1 MEKIKDFQ
9 ELNLNDKSIDLLSK
23 AITQYAFR
31 SGPIEDMHAN
41 NQLSQ
46 DDMMQ
51 LNKYM
56 VNKIAGL
63 LLMISKNEWS
73 KIDMIMGFY
82 ANLASDWDS
91 AEPDIKDFSIF

>member
-1 MEKIKDFQ
+1 MDKIKAFQ
-9 ELNLNDKSIDLLSK
+9 ELTLNEKSIDLLSK
-23 AITQYAFR
+23 AITEYAFR

-63 LLMISKNEWS
+63 LSMISQNEWS
-73 KIDMIMGFY
+73 KIDKTMGFY
-82 ANLASDWDS
+82 ARLASDWDQ
-91 AEPDIKDFSIF
+91 AEPDTKDFNIW

>member
-1 MEKIKDFQ
+1 MDKIKDFQ
-9 ELNLNDKSIDLLSK
+9 ELTLDEKSIDLLSK
-23 AITQYAFR
+23 ALTEYAFR

-56 VNKIAGL
+56 VNKMAGL
-63 LLMISKNEWS
+63 LSMIAQKEWL
-73 KIDMIMGFY
+73 KIDKVMGFY
-82 ANLASDWDS
+82 ARLASEWDT
-91 AEPDIKDFSIF
+91 AEPDTKDFYI